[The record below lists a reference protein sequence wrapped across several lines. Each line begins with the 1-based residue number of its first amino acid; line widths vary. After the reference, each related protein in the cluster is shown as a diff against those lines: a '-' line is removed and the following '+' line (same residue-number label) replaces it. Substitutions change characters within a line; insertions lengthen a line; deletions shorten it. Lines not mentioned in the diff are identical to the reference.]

1 MTWIR
6 FHNWGLSFTAVLIAL
21 LSASIA
27 PMPVAAQRT
36 NKVPTAQDAIN
47 AIENHLLSPV
57 EIVNQPPP
65 DRRLVEE
72 MEKNHV
78 PGVSIAVVHGGKIQW
93 AKAYGVM
100 PPSGPNVTTETLF
113 QAASISKSVSAMAA
127 LTLVAR
133 GKLALDSPINAEL
146 KSWSLPENE
155 FTAQHPVTLHELLS
169 GTGGTSVIGFASYP
183 RGDSLPTLKQ
193 ILDGVP
199 PANSGAVR
207 VVITP
212 GTEFRYSG
220 GGFEIVQQAMEDAS
234 GEPFE
239 ALVRKAVLDPSG
251 MHQSNFEQPI
261 SSSLLANAAYPVDS
275 HGNWMV
281 AGPPTLPELAAGG
294 LWTTPSD
301 IARWII
307 DLQKSL
313 SGEAGHVL
321 SPALARLMVTPV
333 KNGYGLGIEVKMVDG
348 RLSFEHTGSN
358 SGYQSMYVGDETGD
372 GAVVMT
378 NSDNGFAVIAEIIP
392 TLGKVYGWPAYAP
405 EKRFL
410 ANVALA
416 QQLSY
421 VGEFTT
427 EDGYKFEIVSGG
439 ARLQFSGLAHS
450 GSTLFPSAPQ
460 SFFVT
465 DNTMQITFDGPDRGV
480 MEIGGGKK
488 VIFTR
493 ASSAMRPVVTFDI
506 KLRDQL
512 S

>member
-169 GTGGTSVIGFASYP
+169 GTGGTSVIGFASYS
-183 RGDSLPTLKQ
+183 RGESLPTLKQ

-220 GGFEIVQQAMEDAS
+220 GGFGNCAAS
-234 GEPFE
+234 
-239 ALVRKAVLDPSG
+239 
-251 MHQSNFEQPI
+251 N
-261 SSSLLANAAYPVDS
+261 
-275 HGNWMV
+275 
-281 AGPPTLPELAAGG
+281 GG
-294 LWTTPSD
+294 C
-301 IARWII
+301 
-307 DLQKSL
+307 
-313 SGEAGHVL
+313 
-321 SPALARLMVTPV
+321 
-333 KNGYGLGIEVKMVDG
+333 
-348 RLSFEHTGSN
+348 
-358 SGYQSMYVGDETGD
+358 
-372 GAVVMT
+372 
-378 NSDNGFAVIAEIIP
+378 
-392 TLGKVYGWPAYAP
+392 
-405 EKRFL
+405 
-410 ANVALA
+410 
-416 QQLSY
+416 
-421 VGEFTT
+421 
-427 EDGYKFEIVSGG
+427 
-439 ARLQFSGLAHS
+439 
-450 GSTLFPSAPQ
+450 
-460 SFFVT
+460 
-465 DNTMQITFDGPDRGV
+465 
-480 MEIGGGKK
+480 
-488 VIFTR
+488 
-493 ASSAMRPVVTFDI
+493 
-506 KLRDQL
+506 
-512 S
+512 